1 MRSSLFAFANFCN
14 LSLGHSLSHSLTQTY
29 CRSSSHFNNI
39 SSSWFACKLC
49 TMLRCTQLCTMLRC
63 TQFSVLAWVLTQT
76 LLDSRYGQT
85 LMDVSAW
92 FFSSLPLMKVLPWT
106 STAHGFCMEDLQQ
119 FISAGRSAEDQPFT
133 RTQWRRPKK
142 TPGQTPGEHR
152 SCCSDFSAVGGTA
165 QVHL

>member
-49 TMLRCTQLCTMLRC
+49 IMLRC

-76 LLDSRYGQT
+76 PLDSRYGQT
-85 LMDVSAW
+85 LMDVSW
-92 FFSSLPLMKVLPWT
+92 FFSSLPLMKVLPWS

-119 FISAGRSAEDQPFT
+119 LISAGRSAEDQPFT

-142 TPGQTPGEHR
+142 APGQTPGEHR
-152 SCCSDFSAVGGTA
+152 SCWRRLFWLFGCWRHCTSTSLRA
-165 QVHL
+165 